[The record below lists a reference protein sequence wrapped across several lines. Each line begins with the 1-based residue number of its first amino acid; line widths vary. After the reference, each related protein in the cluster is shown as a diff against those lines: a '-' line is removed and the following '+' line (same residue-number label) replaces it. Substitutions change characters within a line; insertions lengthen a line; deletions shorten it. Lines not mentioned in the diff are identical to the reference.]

1 MKKISLI
8 YLGIKGVG
16 TILAFEMFR
25 VLSEYNSCSLVI
37 ISQWI
42 DNLEEWDYF
51 AKNRNVKL
59 LKLDTYTSKND
70 YLKKTFNIGV
80 FFKIRNELKTISP
93 DCIYSPMS
101 DLWQNLI
108 FSLFIPKG
116 IIRVRTIHDLVRH
129 KGEDSLLLRVNHKF
143 SFFFCEKIVVL
154 SRKFVSDLNKKGIDS
169 NNIIVIPH
177 PNLNYY
183 VSNSFQCHN
192 TFHNRIMF
200 FGRIVKY
207 KGLDILLSALKI
219 VVKTIPSLKIVIA
232 GAGDTSPYTSLFNE
246 LRDNLELKL
255 YEIPNDE
262 IASLFGHVDYL
273 VLPYIE
279 ASQSG
284 VIPLAY
290 SFGKPVIA
298 SDVGAIS
305 EQVTLDTG
313 ILVEPGNVEHLA
325 SAIIALTMDRQ
336 RILSMS
342 VCAKKFSQ
350 KEMKWEAAALKL
362 LKSI

>member
-1 MKKISLI
+1 
-8 YLGIKGVG
+8 
-16 TILAFEMFR
+16 
-25 VLSEYNSCSLVI
+25 
-37 ISQWI
+37 
-42 DNLEEWDYF
+42 
-51 AKNRNVKL
+51 
-59 LKLDTYTSKND
+59 
-70 YLKKTFNIGV
+70 
-80 FFKIRNELKTISP
+80 
-93 DCIYSPMS
+93 MS
-101 DLWQNLI
+101 
-108 FSLFIPKG
+108 
-116 IIRVRTIHDLVRH
+116 
-129 KGEDSLLLRVNHKF
+129 
-143 SFFFCEKIVVL
+143 
-154 SRKFVSDLNKKGIDS
+154 
-169 NNIIVIPH
+169 
-177 PNLNYY
+177 Y
-183 VSNSFQCHN
+183 
-192 TFHNRIMF
+192 
-200 FGRIVKY
+200 
-207 KGLDILLSALKI
+207 
-219 VVKTIPSLKIVIA
+219 
-232 GAGDTSPYTSLFNE
+232 
-246 LRDNLELKL
+246 LELKL